1 KNRATLGRSC
11 RPLDSV
17 VKPSYSLWQQ
27 LFGHRTIRNA
37 GSMAE
42 NGKSV
47 VQSAA
52 KVFAVLKAFD
62 RNLPELTV
70 TEIAARAQLDRGTA
84 FRLVHTLMDLGYV
97 RGVPDSKRYRLT
109 LKCLELGFTA
119 LAGRD
124 LPAHAR
130 PLLREVVPAVADAG
144 SLGMLERGEVIYV
157 ERVQTVP
164 ERLGIDRRPGSRI
177 GAYAAALGHAILDRV
192 DELGRQVVE
201 RWDLARRTV
210 GPDDDTIRA
219 DVERFSQEATRHV
232 CRFLVTGEIP
242 TDTAASAASAG
253 WHVANRSSTLGDLM
267 KVFLFWRD
275 HLHMLINE
283 EARRLDTEPR
293 AVELAISAARAGT
306 DSSLVLVA
314 HRCDEF
320 RELLQAQLE
329 EEQSRLSHQA
339 LHDALT
345 GLPNRVLFL
354 ERLAQSVEAAARRSI
369 HSAVLFIDID
379 RFKSVNDIAGHAAGD
394 QLLIGVARRLREV
407 LRPADT
413 VARLG
418 GDEFVV
424 LCENLYDVQKEAV
437 AIAERICETVAEP
450 FSAAGNELFTSASIG
465 LAFVRPG
472 DDPHVLVARA
482 DSAMYMAK
490 QRGRSRWEIY
500 HPDFDERT
508 TRRAE
513 LINGLHRAVQ
523 HDELVLHYQPV
534 KDLSSG
540 AVVAMEALVR
550 WQHPTLGIVAP
561 TEFIPLAEETGL
573 ILEIG
578 RWVLQEACTQCAAW
592 RAEGFDNVDIA
603 VNVSGRQLEDPEFPS
618 DVERVL
624 SMTGLPASALSME
637 VTESVI
643 VTEGSVG
650 HEVLEDLQLIG
661 VRLAIDDFGIGY
673 SSLSYLAKLPVHSL
687 KVDRTFIAG
696 LGTAHDASIVSAM
709 VELAHKLGLEV
720 VAEGVET
727 EVELQQL
734 RDAHCDEAQGFLLG
748 RPAPLATLR
757 ESGALEEE
765 REKGPAD

>member
-1 KNRATLGRSC
+1 MGEDVAHKRSRLHRGRGGIASRERPSESARSLGLALRS
-11 RPLDSV
+11 
-17 VKPSYSLWQQ
+17 
-27 LFGHRTIRNA
+27 RNDEV
-37 GSMAE
+37 AE
-42 NGKSV
+42 IV
-47 VQSAA
+47 
-52 KVFAVLKAFD
+52 
-62 RNLPELTV
+62 RERW
-70 TEIAARAQLDRGTA
+70 EAARRDRQPVSEQVREDVQRFCRSGT
-84 FRLVHTLMDLGYV
+84 
-97 RGVPDSKRYRLT
+97 
-109 LKCLELGFTA
+109 EQ
-119 LAGRD
+119 
-124 LPAHAR
+124 
-130 PLLREVVPAVADAG
+130 
-144 SLGMLERGEVIYV
+144 I
-157 ERVQTVP
+157 
-164 ERLGIDRRPGSRI
+164 
-177 GAYAAALGHAILDRV
+177 
-192 DELGRQVVE
+192 
-201 RWDLARRTV
+201 
-210 GPDDDTIRA
+210 
-219 DVERFSQEATRHV
+219 
-232 CRFLVTGEIP
+232 VTYLITGL
-242 TDTAASAASAG
+242 AASAAETTSQAAPG
-253 WHVANRSSTLGDLM
+253 RAAANRSVALADLV
-267 KVFLFWRD
+267 KLYFYWRD
-275 HLHMLINE
+275 IVIEVINE
-283 EARRLDTEPR
+283 EAERLGSDPA
-293 AVELAISAARAGT
+293 AVELATVAVRMGSDAA
-306 DSSLVLVA
+306 LVRVA
-314 HRCDEF
+314 KVFDNHRNQ
-320 RELLQAQLE
+320 LQAQLE
-329 EEQSRLSHQA
+329 EEQNRLTHQA
-339 LHDALT
+339 LHDVLT

-354 ERLAQSVEAAARRSI
+354 ERLAQSVESAARRSI

-407 LRPADT
+407 LRPGDT

-418 GDEFVV
+418 GDEFVA

-437 AIAERICETVAEP
+437 AIAERICQTVAQP

-465 LAFVRPG
+465 VAFVRPG

-490 QRGRSRWEIY
+490 QRGRSRWELY

-513 LINGLHRAVQ
+513 LINGLHRAVER
-523 HDELVLHYQPV
+523 DELVLHYQPV

-573 ILEIG
+573 ITEIG

-592 RAEGFDNVDIA
+592 RAEGHDTVDIA
-603 VNVSGRQLEDPEFPS
+603 VNVSGRQLEDPEFTK

-624 SMTGLPASALSME
+624 SVTGLPATALSME

-650 HEVLEDLQLIG
+650 HEALEELQRIG
-661 VRLAIDDFGIGY
+661 VRIAIDDFGIGY

-696 LGTAHDASIVSAM
+696 LGTAQDSSIVSAM
-709 VELAHKLGLEV
+709 VDLAHKLGLEV

-748 RPAPLATLR
+748 RPAPLSTLR
-757 ESGALEEE
+757 ERGAL
-765 REKGPAD
+765 ADEGRGISRRR